1 MTKRLRRRNDDHAPV
16 LATPWATRLLRYGLW
31 TLVAVGALGGL
42 VAAVR
47 PSTTVVQQAA
57 HQADAE
63 PSGLG
68 GVAELAVR
76 DWLLH
81 EGRPAPGS
89 NDTLTVDAVATVATR
104 RVTSDYWAATVAASV
119 RPADT
124 TEATVWFLEVGL
136 TETDH
141 GPRPVGRPAIVPAP
155 VTLTAA
161 EPASLTLTV
170 PHPGDPVAT
179 TAEAFLR
186 ALLTGAGDAVRY
198 VAPDVDIAPLE
209 DAPFTEVRLERIA
222 VIEAK
227 PNTSR
232 VRVSISGTT
241 DQQIVFDLVYELTLH
256 ERDGRWEVAA
266 MNGAPSP
273 PAAGPPRSST
283 TTTPASTTTST
294 GAASPGA

>member
-1 MTKRLRRRNDDHAPV
+1 MLG
-16 LATPWATRLLRYGLW
+16 TPWATRLLRYGLW
-31 TLVAVGALGGL
+31 SLVAVGALGGL

-47 PSTTVVQQAA
+47 PSTTVVEQAT
-57 HQADAE
+57 HHADAE
-63 PSGLG
+63 PYGLS

-81 EGRPAPGS
+81 DGRPAPGS
-89 NDTLTVDAVATVATR
+89 KDTLTVDAVATVATR
-104 RVTSDYWAATVAASV
+104 RVMSDYWAATVAASV
-119 RPADT
+119 RPADAPA
-124 TEATVWFLEVGL
+124 ATVWFLEVGI
-136 TETDH
+136 TETEH

-170 PHPGDPVAT
+170 PHLGDPVAT

-198 VAPDVDIAPLE
+198 VAPDVDIPPLE

-222 VIEAK
+222 VIQTE
-227 PNTSR
+227 PDTSR

-241 DQQIVFDLVYELTLH
+241 EQQITFDLVYELTLH
-256 ERDGRWEVAA
+256 ERDGRWEIAA
-266 MNGAPSP
+266 MNGAPT
-273 PAAGPPRSST
+273 PATAGPQRSST
-283 TTTPASTTTST
+283 TTTPATTTTT